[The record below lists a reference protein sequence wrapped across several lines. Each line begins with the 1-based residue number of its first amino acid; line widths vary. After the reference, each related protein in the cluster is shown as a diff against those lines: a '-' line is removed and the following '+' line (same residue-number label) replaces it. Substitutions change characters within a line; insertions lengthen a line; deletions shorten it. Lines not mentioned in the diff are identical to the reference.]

1 LGEQKTIIDSLTDSL
16 ASLETQTTAISFS
29 LKQSAAQRK
38 NILKAAFAG
47 ELVPQDPLDE
57 PASALLARIKA
68 DRDAQREHTSK
79 SMRKNPRLMR
89 GREAI

>member
-1 LGEQKTIIDSLTDSL
+1 MRL
-16 ASLETQTTAISFS
+16 AEKGFSQAALLRDNFETA